1 MSKTNGI
8 KINDTLIK
16 RISGPVNF
24 CLLSPIKNK
33 NLEEL
38 KKSNIHPPLVMLFGD
53 SHFSS
58 ENTCEKCNNED
69 NCFSIKE
76 NSFLQLIDNLSDV
89 KKLSIDFN
97 IEHPFI
103 LSDVNFAEV
112 RPGVL
117 SELKYKILPCLR
129 KEKTCITK
137 NIKWTY
143 VDTRNTPANF
153 KYYYENDFSK
163 YYDILVFLNQTIKT
177 KKHKE
182 DAIYDIIDF
191 ITGICIKNKSYIL
204 KHKYFKNIINIIKT
218 LKNKNLDTLFDK
230 NNILN
235 SLICKQIKKLNKPL
249 NDIDFWKDKCS
260 QYVKYKLRNIPDEA
274 IDDLQNFFIIM
285 LDISDIFLKNYTK
298 YSREDLIDSIYDAY
312 YEKLTDISLLLLDN
326 INIDIMLTII
336 SIFLDLY
343 YITRM
348 LKVPYKS
355 KNTELS
361 IGYMGFNHVEN
372 ITYFLT
378 NILKFYEIN
387 SKIDTTY
394 IKKEPKRC
402 LVFEKYIDL
411 DNIIFNSK
419 F

>member
-1 MSKTNGI
+1 MSKINGI

-24 CLLSPIKNK
+24 YLLCPIKNK
-33 NLEEL
+33 ILEEL
-38 KKSNIHPPLVMLFGD
+38 KKSNINPPVVMLFGD

-76 NSFLQLIDNLSDV
+76 NSFLKLIDNLSDI

-103 LSDVNFAEV
+103 LSDVNFSEV
-112 RPGVL
+112 RPGIL
-117 SELKYKILPCLR
+117 AEMKYKILPCLR

-137 NIKWTY
+137 NIKWMY
-143 VDTRNTPANF
+143 VDTRDTPANF

-163 YYDILVFLNQTIKT
+163 YYQVVSFLNQTITSKKT
-177 KKHKE
+177 RE
-182 DAIYDIIDF
+182 DSIYHIIDF
-191 ITGICIKNKSYIL
+191 ISGMCVENNSYVL
-204 KHKYFKNIINIIKT
+204 KHKYFNNIINIIKT

-230 NNILN
+230 NNINN

-249 NDIDFWKDKCS
+249 NDIDFWKDKCD
-260 QYVKYKLRNIPDEA
+260 QYIKYKLKDIPDEA
-274 IDDLQNFFIIM
+274 IDDLQKFFVIM
-285 LDISDIFLKNYTK
+285 LDISDIFLKNYDK
-298 YSREDLIDSIYDAY
+298 YTREELIDSIYDAY
-312 YEKLTDISLLLLDN
+312 YEELIDIPLLLLN
-326 INIDIMLTII
+326 KINMDIMLTII
-336 SIFLDLY
+336 SVFLDLY

-355 KNTELS
+355 KNANLS
-361 IGYMGFNHVEN
+361 IGYMGFNHTEN

-378 NILKFYEIN
+378 EILKIYELTNKVDI
-387 SKIDTTY
+387 TY

-402 LVFEKYIDL
+402 IIFQEYIDL
-411 DNIIFNSK
+411 DSIISSEI
-419 F
+419 